1 MSWILIAFAIAL
13 IFGVIKIED
22 IKSFGEKM
30 LPKLKKLMDTAASKS
45 AEFKEKL
52 NAESDAPEERK
63 KDSEE

>member
-52 NAESDAPEERK
+52 NAESDVPEERK